1 MPNDMTKR
9 GPGRPRKAEDEVAE
23 ATQPRRRRKEG
34 GEEVIGRKLAVRM
47 SELDFANFK
56 YRWVND
62 EMGSANGVGPRIM
75 AKTVDDDWDIVRQGG
90 SVVKHDSADLGDAV
104 SAVVGVRPD
113 GKPMLAYLLRKPKAY
128 YEEDRAKKHAELDK
142 QLKDLRRGISPSKG
156 DEADYVPRSGISMS

>member
-1 MPNDMTKR
+1 MHNETQKR

-23 ATQPRRRRKEG
+23 ATAPRRRRKEG
-34 GEEVIGRKLAVRM
+34 GAQVIGHKLAVSK

-62 EMGSANGVGPRIM
+62 TQARIQ
-75 AKTVDDDWDIVRQGG
+75 AKTVEDDWDIVKQGG

-104 SAVVGVRPD
+104 SVVVGE
-113 GKPMLAYLLRKPKAY
+113 KPNGAPLLAYLLRKPKAY

-156 DEADYVPRSGISMS
+156 DQADYVPQGGISMS